1 MCRQEAPG
9 VTKDLPSW
17 HLGWG
22 GPQSLPPSTTYSSW
36 VCSQFRAT
44 HLVNPIKCRL
54 CVEEAGQGQE
64 EPGLGTRAPL
74 TSGAGVKA
82 LQGQGLTS
90 QEPTDLSERCHSST
104 SLPERSIGQ
113 PAALL
118 SFNRQDDEDSITNSD
133 GTLYITHMPGT
144 VLEVLREL
152 S

>member
-1 MCRQEAPG
+1 M
-9 VTKDLPSW
+9 
-17 HLGWG
+17 
-22 GPQSLPPSTTYSSW
+22 
-36 VCSQFRAT
+36 
-44 HLVNPIKCRL
+44 
-54 CVEEAGQGQE
+54 EEAGEGQE

-104 SLPERSIGQ
+104 SLPERGIVQ

-133 GTLYITHMPGT
+133 GGDGTLYITHMPGT